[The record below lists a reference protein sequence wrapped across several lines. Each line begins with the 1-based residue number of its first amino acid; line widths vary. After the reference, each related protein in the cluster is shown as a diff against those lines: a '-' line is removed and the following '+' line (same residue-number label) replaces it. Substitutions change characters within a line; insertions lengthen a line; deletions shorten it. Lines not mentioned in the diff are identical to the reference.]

1 MEQNQYGTRP
11 IFNEADRQ
19 KADIIRESRWCRFS
33 ELSSGELRDLAVV
46 WSFYSGK
53 IEGNTYTYVETETLL
68 KDDIS
73 ATKKYED
80 AVMLKN
86 LYNAFISV
94 IESIRKQGP
103 LTVDA
108 RTVMTVHS
116 MISDKLLRDEHR
128 GALRVMPVR
137 ISGTTYTPPADQQ
150 VIEETFHAIL
160 QGQHSYDDP
169 LERAVYLHCN
179 LARLQPFA
187 DGPPTTSRA
196 QCSSRHGHSRGA
208 KEEGAANK
216 RTSRLIEAITLMNGD
231 IVPVYSSDAADI
243 AAYRQGLVH
252 YYETGDFSAY
262 KDYFLDRQLRR
273 VLSIL
278 PESEQNV
285 RNRIGNLLHT
295 DMD

>member
-11 IFNEADRQ
+11 IFNGDDRQ

-187 DGPPTTSRA
+187 DG
-196 QCSSRHGHSRGA
+196 
-208 KEEGAANK
+208 NK

-278 PESEQNV
+278 PESEQNE

-295 DMD
+295 DID

>member
-1 MEQNQYGTRP
+1 MNQNQYRPRP

-94 IESIRKQGP
+94 VESIRKQGP

-150 VIEETFHAIL
+150 VIEDTFHAIL

-169 LERAVYLHCN
+169 LERALYLHCN

-187 DGPPTTSRA
+187 DG
-196 QCSSRHGHSRGA
+196 
-208 KEEGAANK
+208 NK

-252 YYETGDFSAY
+252 YYETADYDAY

-273 VLSIL
+273 LLTIL
-278 PESEQNV
+278 PGSEVIV
-285 RNRIGNLLHT
+285 RDRIERLLHT
-295 DMD
+295 GEE

>member
-1 MEQNQYGTRP
+1 MEQVQYGPRP
-11 IFNEADRQ
+11 IFNGADRQ

-33 ELSSGELRDLAVV
+33 ELSSGELRELAVV

-53 IEGNTYTYVETETLL
+53 IEGNTYTYAETETLL

-94 IESIRKQGP
+94 VESIRKQGP
-103 LTVDA
+103 LTVDT

-116 MISDKLLRDEHR
+116 MVSDKLLRDEHR
-128 GALRVMPVR
+128 GALRGMPVR
-137 ISGTTYTPPADQQ
+137 ISGTAYTPPADRQM
-150 VIEETFHAIL
+150 IEDTFDAIL

-187 DGPPTTSRA
+187 DG
-196 QCSSRHGHSRGA
+196 
-208 KEEGAANK
+208 NK

-273 VLSIL
+273 LLSIL
-278 PESEQNV
+278 PESEQAV
-285 RNRIGNLLHT
+285 RNRIGSLLHADT
-295 DMD
+295 D

>member
-1 MEQNQYGTRP
+1 MDQNLYGPLP
-11 IFNEADRQ
+11 IFDDTDRQ

-94 IESIRKQGP
+94 VESIRKQGP
-103 LTVDA
+103 LTVDV
-108 RTVMTVHS
+108 RTVMTMHS
-116 MISDKLLRDEHR
+116 MISDKLLRNEHR
-128 GALRVMPVR
+128 GALRGMPVR
-137 ISGTTYTPPADQQ
+137 ISGTAYTPPADRQ
-150 VIEETFHAIL
+150 VVEDTFHAIL

-169 LERAVYLHCN
+169 LERAVYLHGN

-187 DGPPTTSRA
+187 DG
-196 QCSSRHGHSRGA
+196 
-208 KEEGAANK
+208 NK
-216 RTSRLIEAITLMNGD
+216 RTSRLIESVTLMNGD

-278 PESEQNV
+278 PESEQDV
-285 RNRIGNLLHT
+285 RNRIGNLLHA